1 MTLKI
6 FADLM
11 SQPSRALP
19 LFCRAAKIPH
29 ELKEL
34 RIQKGEFKSPEISK
48 INPLQTVSNIIYKS
62 KVHRKY
68 INIKYIIRKNMHLY
82 FFSLHVLNIM
92 V

>member
-11 SQPSRALP
+11 SQPSRAVP

-29 ELKEL
+29 ELTEL

-48 INPLQTVSNIIYKS
+48 INPLQTVSLKFKINN
-62 KVHRKY
+62 Y
-68 INIKYIIRKNMHLY
+68 I
-82 FFSLHVLNIM
+82 
-92 V
+92 

>member
-1 MTLKI
+1 MKKKFKMTLKI

-48 INPLQTVSNIIYKS
+48 INPLQTVSIQYT
-62 KVHRKY
+62 HY
-68 INIKYIIRKNMHLY
+68 
-82 FFSLHVLNIM
+82 
-92 V
+92 

>member
-11 SQPSRALP
+11 SQPSRAVP

-29 ELKEL
+29 ELTEL

-68 INIKYIIRKNMHLY
+68 INILSGKICMYIFLVSMC
-82 FFSLHVLNIM
+82 
-92 V
+92 

>member
-48 INPLQTVSNIIYKS
+48 INPLQTVSLKF
-62 KVHRKY
+62 K
-68 INIKYIIRKNMHLY
+68 INNYNLTLYTAQWAKIRKK
-82 FFSLHVLNIM
+82 V
-92 V
+92 